1 MTLIRHIFTLLFA
14 IALCCNVNQS
24 AASEKPMTVVT
35 ENLWPFNYLERGTV
49 KGPHTDLVKQVL
61 AASELDYSIA
71 VLPWA
76 RAYKLATTEPNILIY
91 TINRTNLRQEKFHW
105 IARFPT
111 DAEINFYALKKSK
124 LTNSDLSTL
133 KTLAIGTQID
143 TANDNFVTQN
153 GFNNISR
160 VSHVRQTIG
169 MLKIGRVKLVIASDH
184 QVKRAAQESG
194 LDINELEKI
203 GYAFSSVPSIAVSL
217 KTPIATVEKLRAT
230 YKKLAQENDLCQL
243 IDYGDL
249 TCIKEMSKVQP

>member
-1 MTLIRHIFTLLFA
+1 MTSIRNIFILLFG
-14 IALCCNVNQS
+14 IALCSNANQS

-35 ENLWPFNYLERGTV
+35 ENLWPFNYLERGKV

-61 AASELDYSIA
+61 ESSELDYSIA

-124 LTNSDLSTL
+124 LANSDLSAL
-133 KTLAIGTQID
+133 KSLAIGTQID
-143 TANDNFVTQN
+143 TANDSFVTRN
-153 GFNNISR
+153 GFASISR
-160 VSHVRQTIG
+160 VSHIRQTIG
-169 MLKIGRVKLVIASDH
+169 MLKIGRIKLVIASDH
-184 QVKRAAQESG
+184 QIKRAAQEAG
-194 LDINELEKI
+194 LDVNRLEKI
-203 GYAFSSVPSIAVSL
+203 AYAFSSTPSIAVSL
-217 KTPIATVEKLRAT
+217 STPPATIEKLSAA
-230 YKKLAQENDLCQL
+230 YKKLTQENDLCQL

-249 TCIKEMSKVQP
+249 NCIKEMTKALP